1 MQNWNTFDSP
11 ETFSIIISKFPQP
24 IRDRWIRKVLSL
36 RKKVSKGTY
45 IIRPILFYRGRVSS
59 C

>member
-45 IIRPILFYRGRVSS
+45 IIRPILFY
-59 C
+59 